1 VLLYCRFDCKFRH
14 FSVVAIEVVDVVVA
28 IEVVDVV
35 VAIEVVDVVV
45 AFVLS

>member
-1 VLLYCRFDCKFRH
+1 MLLYCKIDCKFRH
-14 FSVVAIEVVDVVVA
+14 FSVVAIGVVDVVVA

-35 VAIEVVDVVV
+35 VAIDVVDVV